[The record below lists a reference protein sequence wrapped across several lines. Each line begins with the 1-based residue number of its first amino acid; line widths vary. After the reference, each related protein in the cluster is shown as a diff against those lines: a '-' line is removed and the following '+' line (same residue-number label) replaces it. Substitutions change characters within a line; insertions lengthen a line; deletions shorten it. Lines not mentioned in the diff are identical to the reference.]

1 MDDLQMKQ
9 LFESQEIPVPDE
21 NKRKETLNLAA
32 AAFEKN
38 QKSEKISQGTSLWS
52 RLINRQP
59 TNRRDSMSFSQK
71 KVIYGGL
78 ATACVAL
85 LIYSVSPI
93 MDTAS
98 VVPPS
103 SIDLSAPADARE
115 DVAVAQSGNMIMPAE
130 VDKMKKEA
138 LAGKDMVP
146 VLEASKA
153 PAPEGKLAEAEVSAD
168 AAGSMEVAR
177 VRSEVGATA
186 GAAIPMGA
194 AVPSPSTP
202 APVILS
208 GNPVNKLQ
216 MLLDQDSSAL
226 DQTVGRDKFKDFEQ
240 NAIKQVAQE
249 PVSTFSIDVDTASYA
264 FVRSNLD
271 SGVLPQKDSVRVEE
285 LINYFD
291 YAYPLPET
299 KAEPFKAST
308 VLKPSPWHA
317 GRKLLTIGVKGYD
330 VEKATAPDSNL
341 VFLLDVS
348 GSMEE
353 PNKLPLLKQSLS
365 MLLDT
370 LKPTDKVSI
379 VVYAGAAGTVLPPT
393 PVSDKNA
400 ILMALQNLNAG
411 GSTAGAE
418 GIRQAYQ
425 LAEANFNK
433 NAVNRVI
440 LATDG
445 DFNVGITEPNEL
457 QDFVERKRES
467 GIFLS
472 VLGFGR
478 GNYND
483 DMMQRLAQ
491 NGNGVAAYIDTLN
504 EARKVL
510 VQEAGATLFPIAKD
524 VKIQVEFNPATVSEY
539 RLVGYETRALKT
551 EDFNNDKVDAGD
563 IGAGAE
569 VTAIYEITPVG
580 ADKAVDESRYAPV
593 PAVKPASDEYA
604 FVKLRYKL
612 PDEQTSKLVTTPV
625 TAQQEQKADTVL
637 ARETDWAVAVASF
650 GQLLKGGQYTGK
662 MTYDDVLKLAEGAK
676 GSDPFGYRAEFIT
689 LIHKAKTAAALE
701 ALPGQSGAG
710 EPVHSTPGS
719 R

>member
-1 MDDLQMKQ
+1 MDDLQLKN
-9 LFESQEIPVPDE
+9 LFEKQEIPTPND
-21 NKRKETLNLAA
+21 NKRKETLNLAQ

-38 QKSEKISQGTSLWS
+38 QKNEKISQGSSLWS
-52 RLINRQP
+52 RLISRQP
-59 TNRRDSMSFSQK
+59 TNRRDSMSFTK
-71 KVIYGGL
+71 KKALYGGL

-85 LIYSVSPI
+85 LVYSVSPLTRL
-93 MDTAS
+93 DRGAS
-98 VVPPS
+98 VVSDELMKVAQVNQVVPAEKKMEADDLKETSRRADVS
-103 SIDLSAPADARE
+103 SEMAAASMPEPIIAKDKAAKLDALVADRAEMEIAPQQMVAPSAPSPSV
-115 DVAVAQSGNMIMPAE
+115 VAGASMPMGKLMAMPAE
-130 VDKMKKEA
+130 
-138 LAGKDMVP
+138 
-146 VLEASKA
+146 
-153 PAPEGKLAEAEVSAD
+153 
-168 AAGSMEVAR
+168 
-177 VRSEVGATA
+177 
-186 GAAIPMGA
+186 
-194 AVPSPSTP
+194 
-202 APVILS
+202 APVAN
-208 GNPVNKLQ
+208 G
-216 MLLDQDSSAL
+216 AEF
-226 DQTVGRDKFKDFEQ
+226 GRDKFKDFEQ
-240 NAIKQVAQE
+240 NAIKQVGQE

-291 YAYPLPET
+291 YDYPLPTSKE
-299 KAEPFKAST
+299 EPFKAT
-308 VLKPSPWHA
+308 VAVKPSPWHE
-317 GRKLLTIGVKGYD
+317 GRKLVTVGIKGFD

-370 LKPTDKVSI
+370 LKPTDKASI

-393 PVSDKNA
+393 PVSEKNT

-425 LAEANFNK
+425 LAETNFNK

-445 DFNVGITEPNEL
+445 DFNVGITDPNEL
-457 QDFVERKRES
+457 QDFIERKRDS

-478 GNYND
+478 DNYND

-569 VTAIYEITPVG
+569 VTAIYEITPAG
-580 ADKAVDESRYAPV
+580 AAPAVDASRYAPAKADADKSV
-593 PAVKPASDEYA
+593 PSSSGELA

-612 PDEQTSKLVTTPV
+612 PKEDTSKLVTIPV
-625 TAQQEQKADTVL
+625 LPDMNAGISAEAQKIQK
-637 ARETDWAVAVASF
+637 ETDWAVAVASF
-650 GQLLKGGQYTGK
+650 GQLLKGGQYTGT
-662 MTYDDVLKLAEGAK
+662 MTYDDVLKLAQASK
-676 GSDPFGYRAEFIT
+676 GDDPFGYRSEFIN
-689 LIHKAKTAAALE
+689 LIYKAKTAAAL
-701 ALPGQSGAG
+701 QSQPRQGGRG
-710 EPVHSTPGS
+710 EVQPMPYQVQ
-719 R
+719 